1 LAARSV
7 RGLRHESFCKS
18 NRQTNRKDR
27 DGRGDLEKR
36 GVIREMI
43 KLDEN
48 RNEEIAFWRK
58 RPSSTTFLS
67 KKMKGKLRRGKR
79 YPIP

>member
-1 LAARSV
+1 
-7 RGLRHESFCKS
+7 
-18 NRQTNRKDR
+18 
-27 DGRGDLEKR
+27 
-36 GVIREMI
+36 MI